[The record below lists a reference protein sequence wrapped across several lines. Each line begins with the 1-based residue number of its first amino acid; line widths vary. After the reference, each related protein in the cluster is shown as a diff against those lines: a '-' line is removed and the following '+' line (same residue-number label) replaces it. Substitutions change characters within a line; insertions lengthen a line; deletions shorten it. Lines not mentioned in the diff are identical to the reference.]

1 MKTETHPFD
10 GVGDNSVFQTKL
22 DLREETLKKGLLALR
37 RKHQKSLIPT
47 TSNKNES

>member
-22 DLREETLKKGLLALR
+22 DLREETLKKGSACTPP
-37 RKHQKSLIPT
+37 Q
-47 TSNKNES
+47 TSKIIDANHIK

>member
-22 DLREETLKKGLLALR
+22 DLREETLKRVCLHSAAN
-37 RKHQKSLIPT
+37 I
-47 TSNKNES
+47 KNY

>member
-22 DLREETLKKGLLALR
+22 DLREETLKGSACTPP
-37 RKHQKSLIPT
+37 Q
-47 TSNKNES
+47 TSKIIDANHIK